1 MNLYKDVLAKNA
13 TQTNNILL
21 DFMLSRDLCFYVIAT
36 HELKTTFM
44 ARNENIFIYDSVSGQ
59 LSGRKQQ

>member
-1 MNLYKDVLAKNA
+1 MNLYKDVLAKDA

-21 DFMLSRDLCFYVIAT
+21 DFMLSRDLFFYVIAT

-44 ARNENIFIYDSVSGQ
+44 ARNENIIN
-59 LSGRKQQ
+59 